1 MGVNGKVNIASRL
14 SSWIKWSGVSQR
26 RLAAQIGVSP
36 GAVTN
41 WIKGDS
47 NPSLRHVEA
56 VAEVIGVPMSRF
68 FGALPR
74 ERRPRP

>member
-1 MGVNGKVNIASRL
+1 M
-14 SSWIKWSGVSQR
+14 SQR

-41 WIKGDS
+41 WITGHS

-56 VAEVIGVPMSRF
+56 LAQAIGVPMSRF

>member
-1 MGVNGKVNIASRL
+1 MDIGSRL

-56 VAEVIGVPMSRF
+56 VAQAIGVSMSRF
-68 FGALPR
+68 YGALPR
-74 ERRPRP
+74 DRGVRR